1 MHFLALRE
9 RSTLKRM
16 AQRPKNHVASKP
28 RATDTAT
35 AEAAS
40 LAAKVSALPS
50 HLEPRAGQC
59 AGTVHSDSPS
69 VGQRALFNRLLN
81 WLVWLVTLSMVIVAL
96 MRVFDHDGAH
106 FFIWLNAFTR
116 YVYLPAYACLA
127 YAIWKR
133 HWFLALANIA
143 VVSLHIALLAPDFI
157 RDGRFDSAATGT
169 AVSAEDTPKLR
180 IFFANVR
187 AQNTEHQ
194 ALLEEIKAANP
205 DVIVRVEFSWPWHL
219 AYLHSSV
226 FAAYPYGGGM
236 ENQRM
241 GTVNVFSKIPLK
253 S

>member
-127 YAIWKR
+127 WAVWKR
-133 HWFLALANIA
+133 RWALALLNIA
-143 VVSLHIALLAPDFI
+143 LVSFHIALLAPDFM
-157 RDGRFDSAATGT
+157 RDRRFDSAA
-169 AVSAEDTPKLR
+169 
-180 IFFANVR
+180 N
-187 AQNTEHQ
+187 
-194 ALLEEIKAANP
+194 AAAA
-205 DVIVRVEFSWPWHL
+205 D
-219 AYLHSSV
+219 A
-226 FAAYPYGGGM
+226 FAAPTM
-236 ENQRM
+236 R
-241 GTVNVFSKIPLK
+241 
-253 S
+253 